1 MIASPGSAVTTAPAS
16 SPFAPEDNAVATTSD
31 SALIRIDGMWEG
43 FDEDVDLGAD
53 GAVDVADRSTLT
65 SVNTGARHAGQ
76 RDEFAVFSA

>member
-31 SALIRIDGMWEG
+31 SALIRIDGM